1 MNDLLI
7 FLHIPKCGGVTFHRI
22 LEKNFTADQTFSVD
36 GQDPWTSIE
45 LFLKQSFSSLEQ
57 IRLIKGHVLY
67 GIHQF
72 MPQKQFKY
80 ITFVRDPIA
89 RLDSLFRYAKSQAH
103 HPLHDLAQHAMLSEF
118 TLHPAVPDNFQTKL
132 IAGVERDRLLEPCS
146 LETYQR
152 ALRNIEQDFLF
163 VGVLERFEASLVLL
177 RTYNI
182 LQNIFYQKQNVTPL
196 ISTHSS
202 YQEAQNNSEIN
213 ERHRWD
219 YRLYTY
225 VLQNFSHSLLP
236 SIPQQSIFSLKLQYF
251 KFINRSVYS
260 KLPKKAQPGIEN
272 LLSWI
277 L

>member
-22 LEKNFTADQTFSVD
+22 LEKNFAAEQIFSVD

-45 LFLKQSFSSLEQ
+45 VFLNQSLDNLER
-57 IRLIKGHVLY
+57 IKLIKGHVLY
-67 GIHQF
+67 GIHQS

-89 RLDSLFRYAKSQAH
+89 RLDSLFRYTKSH
-103 HPLHDLAQHAMLSEF
+103 SNHPLHDLTRHTTLSEF
-118 TLHPAVPDNFQTKL
+118 TLHPTLPDNLQTKL

-146 LETYQR
+146 LEIYQR

-163 VGVLERFEASLVLL
+163 VGVLERFEESLVLL
-177 RTYNI
+177 RSHKI

-202 YQEAQNNSEIN
+202 YQEAQNNFEIN
-213 ERHRWD
+213 ERHQWD
-219 YRLYTY
+219 YQLYTY
-225 VLQNFSHSLLP
+225 VLQNSSHSLLP
-236 SIPQQSIFSLKLQYF
+236 SILQQPGFSLKLQYF

-272 LLSWI
+272 LLSCI